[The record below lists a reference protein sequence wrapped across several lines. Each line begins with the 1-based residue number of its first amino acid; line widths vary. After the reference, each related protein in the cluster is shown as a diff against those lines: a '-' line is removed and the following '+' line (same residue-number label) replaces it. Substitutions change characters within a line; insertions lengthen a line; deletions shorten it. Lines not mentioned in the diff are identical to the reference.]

1 MLRLLPLTCILLLLG
16 WSDRL
21 AGADFDQ
28 THPAWNRLLAS
39 QVTNGLIRY
48 AAIQSAPEL
57 LKGYLDEVAKVPE
70 EQFKSWSRPNQLAF
84 LINVYNAATVQ
95 LIVDHYPV
103 TSIRKI
109 GSVLK
114 SPWKQDCVHL
124 WGKVMTLDDL
134 EHGIIRPQ
142 YTDPRVHFALVCA
155 AKGCPP
161 LRNEAYVGTQLNAQL
176 DDQARQFLSDT
187 HKNRMEAERRTV
199 YLSPIF
205 KWYSSDFEAK
215 GGNVLSFIRPYWP
228 KSTVA
233 MLEAAD
239 SKVRYTEYDWTLNE
253 QPAR

>member
-1 MLRLLPLTCILLLLG
+1 MVRLLPLAGILLLLG
-16 WSDRL
+16 WPGRL
-21 AGADFDQ
+21 VGADFDP
-28 THPAWNRLLAS
+28 THPAWNRLLAT
-39 QVTNGLIRY
+39 QVTNGLVRY
-48 AAIQSAPEL
+48 AAIRWAPET
-57 LKGYLDEVAKVPE
+57 LKTYLDEVAKVPE
-70 EQFKSWSRPNQLAF
+70 EQFKSWSRPDQLAF

-114 SPWKQDCVHL
+114 GPWKQDCVHL

-142 YTDPRVHFALVCA
+142 YADPRVHFALVCA

-161 LRNEAYVGTQLNAQL
+161 LRNEAYVGNSLEAQL
-176 DDQARQFLSDT
+176 DDQARLFLSNT
-187 HKNRMEAERRTV
+187 AKNRVEAEKRTV

-215 GGNVLSFIRPYWP
+215 GGTVLSFIRPYWP
-228 KSTVA
+228 KSTVPI
-233 MLEAAD
+233 LEPTD